1 MEETEALRMGP
12 ILSNVVLH
20 DVTTGKVLLP
30 NVQFV
35 YQGEE
40 LAPQVLQRAWITVH
54 LQQDGSVAQIN
65 SIQPDARVNGFHL
78 SNDETTGETLHVEG
92 FFPFEV
98 PELSHLPKSSY
109 ELLQEFQQRSSFIRS
124 LLVEAADEGL
134 FKPVDHSF
142 AEDGMSRQLQPRLSD
157 DGLDAFLHIPAPQ
170 PAPPHPQHT
179 GQRDNVA
186 VSSSS
191 ILSPQPHI
199 KKQLLDDHSQ
209 SPPAER
215 SSAATNNVEH
225 HRHSRVDMHPQLQHS
240 PDFNTGRSGGDVNEG
255 EGDGDDDDDLARS
268 EAERGQLKDIVLKF
282 HRNRHALLSPPQDD
296 DDFTSLPPMGLSAA
310 TPNRNTAP
318 SPYPYQRDELLGSGG
333 GVGVGGLAGDI
344 TMSPTP
350 REAPKVCLS
359 PYKRA
364 TLVYS
369 GQHIHSSVS
378 TSSSS
383 SSSSTP
389 SGSSSA
395 VPTRKSLFNSGD
407 ALGTLG
413 VSSSGV
419 PSRHGHGIELGLLP
433 SSSSPPLPMQ
443 REIVDKV
450 KVALDEAVQSV
461 KSRIIEEQLFNW
473 AQPPQP
479 NTRRNHYPAMHNYQ
493 RPEITSSPTAMPQAS
508 YQRYE
513 EPRGADQVLSGRQ
526 MLRTSSSG
534 VAQYAHVPPSYSPP
548 PAIASSPTSS
558 PPFVP
563 RDYH

>member
-1 MEETEALRMGP
+1 
-12 ILSNVVLH
+12 
-20 DVTTGKVLLP
+20 
-30 NVQFV
+30 
-35 YQGEE
+35 
-40 LAPQVLQRAWITVH
+40 
-54 LQQDGSVAQIN
+54 
-65 SIQPDARVNGFHL
+65 
-78 SNDETTGETLHVEG
+78 
-92 FFPFEV
+92 
-98 PELSHLPKSSY
+98 
-109 ELLQEFQQRSSFIRS
+109 
-124 LLVEAADEGL
+124 
-134 FKPVDHSF
+134 
-142 AEDGMSRQLQPRLSD
+142 
-157 DGLDAFLHIPAPQ
+157 
-170 PAPPHPQHT
+170 
-179 GQRDNVA
+179 
-186 VSSSS
+186 
-191 ILSPQPHI
+191 
-199 KKQLLDDHSQ
+199 
-209 SPPAER
+209 
-215 SSAATNNVEH
+215 
-225 HRHSRVDMHPQLQHS
+225 MHPQLQHS
-240 PDFNTGRSGGDVNEG
+240 PDFNTGRSSGVNEG
-255 EGDGDDDDDLARS
+255 GDDDDDLARS

-296 DDFTSLPPMGLSAA
+296 DDFTPLPPVGLSAA

-333 GVGVGGLAGDI
+333 VGVGIGGLAGDI

-413 VSSSGV
+413 VSSSSGV

-461 KSRIIEEQLFNW
+461 KSRIIEVYLAPTLCCVCACACGAVRVIARSCRVRHSVMRLTFCLDCNARNNCSTGPSHHSPTRDETTT
-473 AQPPQP
+473 PPC
-479 NTRRNHYPAMHNYQ
+479 T
-493 RPEITSSPTAMPQAS
+493 ITSDQRSPVP
-508 YQRYE
+508 
-513 EPRGADQVLSGRQ
+513 VLSSH
-526 MLRTSSSG
+526 LL
-534 VAQYAHVPPSYSPP
+534 P
-548 PAIASSPTSS
+548 
-558 PPFVP
+558 
-563 RDYH
+563 

>member
-1 MEETEALRMGP
+1 
-12 ILSNVVLH
+12 
-20 DVTTGKVLLP
+20 
-30 NVQFV
+30 
-35 YQGEE
+35 
-40 LAPQVLQRAWITVH
+40 
-54 LQQDGSVAQIN
+54 
-65 SIQPDARVNGFHL
+65 
-78 SNDETTGETLHVEG
+78 
-92 FFPFEV
+92 
-98 PELSHLPKSSY
+98 
-109 ELLQEFQQRSSFIRS
+109 
-124 LLVEAADEGL
+124 
-134 FKPVDHSF
+134 
-142 AEDGMSRQLQPRLSD
+142 MSRQLQPRLSD

-186 VSSSS
+186 VPSSS

-240 PDFNTGRSGGDVNEG
+240 PNFNTGRSGGDVNEG
-255 EGDGDDDDDLARS
+255 EGDDDDDLARS

-461 KSRIIEEQLFNW
+461 KSRIIEVLAPTLWCACACACACGACHRIVPCATERHVDDLFGAPGTTVQLGSATTTQHATQPLPRH
-473 AQPPQP
+473 AQLPA
-479 NTRRNHYPAMHNYQ
+479 TRDHLYPFS
-493 RPEITSSPTAMPQAS
+493 RRTSYPVILLTLSRTPASPTAMPQAS

-513 EPRGADQVLSGRQ
+513 EPGGADQGTR
-526 MLRTSSSG
+526 SSS
-534 VAQYAHVPPSYSPP
+534 S
-548 PAIASSPTSS
+548 
-558 PPFVP
+558 
-563 RDYH
+563 